1 MSVCVCCVVKLLDF
15 SLKRESCNLLLL
27 SFEFPDTIS
36 KLHKPI
42 VRCQCPLTVAVM
54 ILYAN
59 VVGHSWSFT
68 KKKSR
73 RVIDPRRSARQH
85 SVAFTLHQ
93 CPAIVSAIIS
103 MLFIE
108 PSTVYQQL
116 SVQLFIYPWASYLWI
131 LCCSHGF

>member
-1 MSVCVCCVVKLLDF
+1 MCVYVCVCVCCVVKLLDF

-27 SFEFPDTIS
+27 SFEFPDSIS

-73 RVIDPRRSARQH
+73 RVI
-85 SVAFTLHQ
+85 
-93 CPAIVSAIIS
+93 CNWECEIVYKLDSNVLGKVSGFSRKLIA
-103 MLFIE
+103 
-108 PSTVYQQL
+108 
-116 SVQLFIYPWASYLWI
+116 
-131 LCCSHGF
+131 LCN

>member
-1 MSVCVCCVVKLLDF
+1 MCVYVCVCVCCVVKLLDF

-73 RVIDPRRSARQH
+73 RVI
-85 SVAFTLHQ
+85 
-93 CPAIVSAIIS
+93 CN
-103 MLFIE
+103 
-108 PSTVYQQL
+108 
-116 SVQLFIYPWASYLWI
+116 
-131 LCCSHGF
+131 